1 MYTAAASTREDL
13 LNQIA
18 IGTCLRCQ
26 GLRIMRENAH
36 ICGGVCFQC
45 KGDGF
50 YLYLGRA
57 LRFSAD
63 AEMPRAARLEI
74 IRQALAAFAWFP
86 QDEYLNRKPKAS
98 RVWLSLLIQR
108 FASTLDVVAY
118 DRAMLALHK
127 HSPRKWEAV
136 EAKRAELFPGAA
148 PMVRPAAAAAA

>member
-1 MYTAAASTREDL
+1 MKTTPRTDPKDL
-13 LNQIA
+13 VSL
-18 IGTCLRCQ
+18 GSCLRCQ
-26 GLRIMRENAH
+26 GLRIMRENSH

-50 YLYLGRA
+50 YLYLGHEVRY
-57 LRFSAD
+57 LED
-63 AEMPRAARLEI
+63 AAMPRAVRLEI
-74 IRQALAAFAWFP
+74 IRAALAGFEWFP
-86 QDEYLNRKPKAS
+86 HDEYLNRKPKAS

-148 PMVRPAAAAAA
+148 PMVRPAAVATA